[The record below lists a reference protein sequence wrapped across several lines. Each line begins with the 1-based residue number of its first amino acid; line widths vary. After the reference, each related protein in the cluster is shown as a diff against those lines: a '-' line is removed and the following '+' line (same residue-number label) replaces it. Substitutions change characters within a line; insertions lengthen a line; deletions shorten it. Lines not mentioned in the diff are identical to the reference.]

1 MPARNVIFLIVAAVG
16 CLAVWAGRDRELPG
30 RRFNEVLTLIESAHL
45 EPVDGDELFNAAVAG
60 AVSRLDEHSAYLRGA
75 DRDDFESRLD
85 QRFGGVG
92 LELCLDDRGALV
104 VAAPLV
110 GGPAW
115 VAGIRAGDHIL
126 GIDGESTRSLLLD
139 APLSAAVAR
148 LRGRPGEPVTL
159 RVEQT
164 GVEQAG
170 GEQVEVAATL
180 DPGVPLPRTVR
191 DVPLIREV
199 VRIESVLGDRRRG
212 DGTWDFFLEGEPGVA
227 LIRITSFGEQTVAE
241 LDAAL
246 ATLVAESP
254 AALVIDLR
262 GNTGGLFG
270 AAVDTCDRFLDD
282 GLISATRR
290 RLDLGGPPQDMRQAT
305 PGSVL
310 GGVPIAVLVDG
321 LTASSAE
328 VVAACLQDRGRARVF
343 GSRTYGKG
351 TVQAVLPLGAGD
363 GLLKL
368 TTAEYLRPS
377 GGRIHRAESAG
388 DDAEWGVRPDAG
400 CEVAPTGAAVDQLRA
415 WRRQRDLPG
424 GVGES
429 SMSVAMRHLPRE
441 VDDVLAAAV
450 EATLTLV
457 RDSSAAA
464 ADFGGEKEAA
474 GDADDAPPAG
484 E

>member
-1 MPARNVIFLIVAAVG
+1 MPARNVIFLIVATLG

-45 EPVDGDELFNAAVAG
+45 EPVDVDDLFDAAVAG
-60 AVSRLDEHSAYLRGA
+60 AVSRLDEHSAFIRGV
-75 DRDDFESRLD
+75 DRDDFESRLE

-92 LELCLDDRGALV
+92 LELSLDDRGGLV

-115 VAGIRAGDHIL
+115 VAGVRAGDHIL
-126 GIDGESTRSLLLD
+126 AIDGESTRSLPLSG
-139 APLSAAVAR
+139 PLSAAVAR

-159 RVEQT
+159 RVEQ
-164 GVEQAG
+164 
-170 GEQVEVAATL
+170 VEVTSTL
-180 DPGVPLPRTVR
+180 DPGAPAPRTVR

-199 VRIESVLGDRRRG
+199 VRIETVLGDRRRG
-212 DGTWDFFLEGEPGVA
+212 DGTWDWFIEGESGVA
-227 LIRITSFGEQTVAE
+227 LIRIGSFGEETVAE

-246 ATLVAESP
+246 ATLAAEP
-254 AALVIDLR
+254 PTALVIDLR
-262 GNTGGLFG
+262 GNPGGLF
-270 AAVDTCDRFLDD
+270 AAAIEICDRFLDE
-282 GLISATRR
+282 GLISGTRR
-290 RLDLGGPPQDMRQAT
+290 RLDHGGPPQDIRQAM

-310 GGVPIAVLVDG
+310 EGVPIAVLVDG
-321 LTASSAE
+321 LTSSTAE
-328 VVAACLQDRGRARVF
+328 VVAACLQDRGRARVV
-343 GSRTYGKG
+343 GSRTAGKG
-351 TVQAVLPLGAGD
+351 TVQAVLPLGAGA
-363 GLLKL
+363 GLLRL

-400 CEVAPTGAAVDQLRA
+400 CEVAPTGGALERLRA

-424 GVGES
+424 TAGGGQLPGT
-429 SMSVAMRHLPRE
+429 VAVPAQRLPRE

-450 EATLTLV
+450 EATRALV
-457 RDSSAAA
+457 CDASAGAT
-464 ADFGGEKEAA
+464 DLRGEKKTA
-474 GDADDAPPAG
+474 GDADDAPRAG